1 MDILFLGT
9 SSGVPTRQ
17 RNVTA
22 LALQPE
28 NSRDWYLVDCGE
40 ATQHRLLRTPLSV
53 RNLKAIFIT
62 HVHGDH
68 SYGLPGLLASAAM
81 NGRTEPLVL
90 IGPRALWPWLE
101 LTRSM
106 SELYLPYELQFIAVD
121 EVPLRDVPVREVD
134 GAHAPLRDTPV
145 WHDQRISVCA
155 TLLSHRVASYGYS
168 FTDSSQEAVLDSARL
183 QADGVAPGAVWGQLK
198 QGRDVVWQDRTLLAR
213 DYLLPA
219 QAARK
224 IVVGGDNDQPDLL
237 QSACDGAQ
245 VLIHEAT
252 YTEDVAAKVGPS
264 VMHSD
269 AARVARFAQHRRV
282 PNLILTHFSPRYQHN
297 LTQSP
302 SIEDIRQEALQHYDG
317 QLWLAD
323 DLARYRL
330 NKGGQLQRMAE
341 PASQPPVE

>member
-28 NSRDWYLVDCGE
+28 NSREWYLVDCGE

-81 NGRTEPLVL
+81 NGRTDPLVL

-121 EVPLRDVPVREVD
+121 DMPVGDVPVGEMPLRDAAD
-134 GAHAPLRDTPV
+134 APLRDTPV
-145 WHDQRISVCA
+145 WRDQRISVCA

-168 FTDSSQEAVLDSARL
+168 FTDLSQEAVLDSARL

-269 AARVARFAQHRRV
+269 AARVARFAQRCCV

-317 QLWLAD
+317 QLWLAE
-323 DLARYRL
+323 DLARYCL
-330 NKGGQLQRMAE
+330 NKGGQLQRMAD
-341 PASQPPVE
+341 AVFT